1 MVNIVRVMLYTIIT
15 LGALFSA
22 TLAAVMSVATLILS
36 DRAHRLP
43 HGTTPISVLKPV
55 KGLDDELEANLES
68 FCLQTHER
76 YELIVGAADSDDPA
90 LDVARRVKRRF
101 PHVAFRI
108 VAGECATGFN
118 PKVRNLRNLLSK
130 ARYSSILVSDG
141 DIRVDSDYLS
151 VMAGAIEHPNV
162 GLVSNLVVGTGEQTI
177 GAACENL
184 QLNGFVANTV
194 AAAQLVARHPVVVGK
209 SMLFRR
215 EVLTQIGGFR
225 TAADVLAE
233 DYLLGR
239 AVLKAGYRVSTL
251 GYPVWAINR
260 SWTVSKMVQRHI
272 RWSQIRRH
280 VSPGMFLLEPLAIPE
295 LWLMLLIV
303 AWWLFPSRFDAAH
316 AAVVL
321 TTVAL
326 SVVLQTL
333 ASIFMQRS
341 MPQWTTLVLLPLSTL
356 LAFYT
361 WLRAWTLDIVVWRH
375 QSYRIGAGSRLSLAN
390 KQRPAPTRR
399 ARMPEAA

>member
-1 MVNIVRVMLYTIIT
+1 MLYTIIVS
-15 LGALFSA
+15 GALFSA
-22 TLAAVMSVATLILS
+22 ALAAVMSVATLILS

-43 HGTTPISVLKPV
+43 HGTIPISVLKPV

-76 YELIVGAADSDDPA
+76 YELIVGAADSNDPA
-90 LDVARRVKRRF
+90 LDIARRVKRRF

-108 VAGECATGFN
+108 VAGEWITGFN

-130 ARYSSILVSDG
+130 ARFSAILVSDG

-151 VMAGAIEHPNV
+151 VMAGALERPNV

-184 QLNGFVANTV
+184 QLNGFVAASV
-194 AAAQLVARHPVVVGK
+194 AAAQLIARHPVVVGK

-215 EVLTQIGGFR
+215 ETLCCIGGFQS
-225 TAADVLAE
+225 AADVLAE

-239 AVLKAGYRVSTL
+239 AVLKAGFRVSTL

-260 SWTVSKMVQRHI
+260 NWSVSKMLQRHT
-272 RWSQIRRH
+272 RWAQIRRH

-295 LWLMLLIV
+295 LWLMLVAV
-303 AWWLFPSRFDAAH
+303 AWWLAPSHFSAAH
-316 AAVVL
+316 TAVVL

-326 SVVLQTL
+326 SVSMQRLV
-333 ASIFMQRS
+333 SISMQRS
-341 MPQWTTLVLLPLSTL
+341 IPQWTTLLLLPFSSL

-361 WLRAWTLDIVVWRH
+361 WLRAWTLDIVVWRY
-375 QSYRIGAGSRLSLAN
+375 QSYRIGAGSRLTLVNEPRLAPN
-390 KQRPAPTRR
+390 RR
-399 ARMPEAA
+399 TRMPEAA

>member
-1 MVNIVRVMLYTIIT
+1 MLYTIIVS
-15 LGALFSA
+15 GALFSA
-22 TLAAVMSVATLILS
+22 ALAAVMSVATLILS

-43 HGTTPISVLKPV
+43 HGTIPISVLKPV

-76 YELIVGAADSDDPA
+76 YELIVGAADSNDPA
-90 LDVARRVKRRF
+90 LDIARRVKRRF

-108 VAGECATGFN
+108 VAGEWITGFN

-130 ARYSSILVSDG
+130 ARFSAILVSDG

-151 VMAGAIEHPNV
+151 VMAGALERPNV

-184 QLNGFVANTV
+184 QLNGFVAASV
-194 AAAQLVARHPVVVGK
+194 AAAQLIARHPVVVGK

-215 EVLTQIGGFR
+215 ETLCCIGGFQS
-225 TAADVLAE
+225 AADVLAE

-239 AVLKAGYRVSTL
+239 AVLKAGFRVSTL

-260 SWTVSKMVQRHI
+260 NWSVSKMLQRHT
-272 RWSQIRRH
+272 RWAQIRRH

-295 LWLMLLIV
+295 LWLMLVAV
-303 AWWLFPSRFDAAH
+303 AWWLAPSHFSAAH
-316 AAVVL
+316 TAVVL

-326 SVVLQTL
+326 SVSMQRLV
-333 ASIFMQRS
+333 SISMQRS
-341 MPQWTTLVLLPLSTL
+341 IPQWTTLVLLPLSSL

-361 WLRAWTLDIVVWRH
+361 WLRAWTLDVVVWRH
-375 QSYRIGAGSRLSLAN
+375 QSYRIGAGSRLTLVN
-390 KQRPAPTRR
+390 EQRLAPTRR

>member
-1 MVNIVRVMLYTIIT
+1 MLYTIIIS
-15 LGALFSA
+15 GALFSA
-22 TLAAVMSVATLILS
+22 ALAAVMSVAALILS

-76 YELIVGAADSDDPA
+76 YELIVGAADSNDPA
-90 LDVARRVKRRF
+90 LDVARRVKQRF

-108 VAGECATGFN
+108 VAGEWITGFN

-130 ARYSSILVSDG
+130 ARYSALLVSDG
-141 DIRVDSDYLS
+141 DIRVNTDYLS
-151 VMAGAIEHPNV
+151 VMAGALERPNV
-162 GLVSNLVVGTGEQTI
+162 GLVSNLVVGRGEQTI

-184 QLNGFVANTV
+184 QLNGFVATSV
-194 AAAQLVARHPVVVGK
+194 AAAQLIARHPVVVGK

-215 EVLTQIGGFR
+215 EALCRIGGFQS
-225 TAADVLAE
+225 AADVLAE

-239 AVLKAGYRVSTL
+239 AVLKAGFRVSTL

-260 SWTVSKMVQRHI
+260 NWSVSKMLQRHT
-272 RWSQIRRH
+272 RWAQIRRH

-295 LWLMLLIV
+295 LWLMLV
-303 AWWLFPSRFDAAH
+303 AIAGRLFPNQLGAVHTAA
-316 AAVVL
+316 VL

-326 SVVLQTL
+326 SVLIQRLV
-333 ASIFMQRS
+333 SIFMQRTI
-341 MPQWTTLVLLPLSTL
+341 PQWTTLVLLPLSSL

-361 WLRAWTLDIVVWRH
+361 WLRAWNLDIVVWRH
-375 QSYRIGAGSRLSLAN
+375 QSYRISAGSRLTLVNQQQHS
-390 KQRPAPTRR
+390 PTRR